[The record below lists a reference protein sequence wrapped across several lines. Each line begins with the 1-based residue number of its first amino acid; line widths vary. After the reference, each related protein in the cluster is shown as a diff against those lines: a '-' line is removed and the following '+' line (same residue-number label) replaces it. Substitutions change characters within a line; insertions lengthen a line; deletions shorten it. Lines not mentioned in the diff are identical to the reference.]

1 MPDKNVFEK
10 WNDKEF
16 PESIQKAIDNFADWG
31 KSREE
36 QVFRAGF
43 YIGLNSKKLK
53 AELGIAD

>member
-1 MPDKNVFEK
+1 MLDKNVFKK

-16 PESIQKAIDNFADWG
+16 PESIQEAIDGFASWG

-43 YIGLNSKKLK
+43 YIGLNSKKIRE
-53 AELGIAD
+53 ELGIEE

>member
-1 MPDKNVFEK
+1 LKK

-43 YIGLNSKKLK
+43 YIGLNSKKIK
-53 AELGIAD
+53 EELGIAD

>member
-1 MPDKNVFEK
+1 MPDKNLFEK

-16 PESIQKAIDNFADWG
+16 PQSIQKAIDSFADCG

-43 YIGLNSKKLK
+43 HIGHNIKKIRE
-53 AELGIAD
+53 ELGIED